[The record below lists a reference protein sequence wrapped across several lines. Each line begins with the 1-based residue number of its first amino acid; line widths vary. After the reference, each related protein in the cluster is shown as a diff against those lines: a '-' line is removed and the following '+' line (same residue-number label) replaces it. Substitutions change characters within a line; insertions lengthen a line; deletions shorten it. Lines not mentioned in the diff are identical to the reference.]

1 MYLRLVSPM
10 LCSKGW
16 LWTLGALSSPSRVRE
31 SQECDEREKNELYN
45 SSYKRGKEKLHD
57 SLIFLFN
64 HSVTIL
70 FYATFIKVSQ
80 SILLSCL
87 HFLSTVFTFIK
98 YTVDSIVIFLSM
110 HLDKWPPMAKA
121 AMTQTSIWWILISK
135 NIIA

>member
-1 MYLRLVSPM
+1 M
-10 LCSKGW
+10 
-16 LWTLGALSSPSRVRE
+16 
-31 SQECDEREKNELYN
+31 
-45 SSYKRGKEKLHD
+45 KEKKMNYVILPTKEGKRNYMIHF
-57 SLIFLFN
+57 FLFN

-70 FYATFIKVSQ
+70 FYATTFIKVSQ

-121 AMTQTSIWWILISK
+121 AMTQTWIW
-135 NIIA
+135 